1 MMAVCPRNRNPKIR
15 RRPSGAQARGRRS
28 DHAAD
33 TREALVTAA
42 RRLFAA
48 HGFDGTGTE
57 QIVAEARVTR
67 GALYHHFRDKAD
79 LFRAVMAEAAGEVA
93 LQLTDEQL
101 ASEAASP
108 LQDIRDGVAAFLDV
122 CVGGGDFQRIVLV
135 DGPRVLGAETWE
147 DLVDRFGRT
156 LLEDWLARAVQAGD
170 VDPIPTGALARLV
183 IAMLTDASL
192 AIARS
197 ADPALTRA
205 DMGAVLDR
213 LLTGLRPAKAG

>member
-1 MMAVCPRNRNPKIR
+1 
-15 RRPSGAQARGRRS
+15 
-28 DHAAD
+28 
-33 TREALVTAA
+33 
-42 RRLFAA
+42 
-48 HGFDGTGTE
+48 
-57 QIVAEARVTR
+57 
-67 GALYHHFRDKAD
+67 
-79 LFRAVMAEAAGEVA
+79 
-93 LQLTDEQL
+93 
-101 ASEAASP
+101 
-108 LQDIRDGVAAFLDV
+108 
-122 CVGGGDFQRIVLV
+122 V

-205 DMGAVLDR
+205 DMGACS
-213 LLTGLRPAKAG
+213 TAC